1 MKSGIMIV
9 FKKELKRFFSDRRTL
24 ISVLMPGVLIYVIY
38 TFMGSALGKMF
49 SPKSELPEII
59 SVNTPSSIK
68 AVIDS
73 GSADLTDINEDAIE
87 QTKDE
92 MSNGRGAVLVIF
104 PKDFEEKI
112 ATYSPLLGTPAPN
125 VEIYYNSANTDSQS
139 SYAYISA
146 VLDAY
151 ESALANKFDINNS
164 PDKSYDLA
172 TDKDISGMMFSM
184 LMPMLLI
191 MLLFSGC
198 MAVAPE
204 SIAGEKE
211 RGTIASLLITPTK
224 RSHIAIGKILALAV
238 IAIMSGASSAVGVI
252 ASLPNLL
259 ALEGADSASI
269 RGDIYSISDY
279 LWLALIVIS
288 SALLFVTVISILS
301 AFAKSIKEATSYI
314 SPLMIIVMLIGV
326 SGMFGQSL
334 SSHFVYVIPIYNIVQ
349 CILAIF
355 SFDLNVTNILIT
367 LATNTAI
374 TAGGIFLL
382 TKMFDSEKVMFNK

>member
-38 TFMGSALGKMF
+38 TFMGSALGEMF

-59 SVNTPSSIK
+59 SVNTPSSIR

-73 GSADLTDINEDAIE
+73 ESADLTDINEDAIE

-92 MSNGRGAVLVIF
+92 MSNGCGAVLVIF

-238 IAIMSGASSAVGVI
+238 IAIMSGASSAIGVI

-259 ALEGADSASI
+259 ALEGVDSASI

-314 SPLMIIVMLIGV
+314 SPLMIIVVLIGV

-334 SSHFVYVIPIYNIVQ
+334 SSHFVYVIPVYNIVQ